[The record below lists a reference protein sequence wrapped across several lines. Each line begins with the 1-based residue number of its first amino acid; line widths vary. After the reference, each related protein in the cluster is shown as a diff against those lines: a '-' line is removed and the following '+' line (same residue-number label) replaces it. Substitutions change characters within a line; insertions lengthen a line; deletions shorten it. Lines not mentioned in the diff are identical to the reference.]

1 MRKIIFLMKSIFIRF
16 LPALLASLFMVSCD
30 IEPLNEDFALNN
42 PQTGGS
48 FQNENLFGDWELFE
62 YTAVVTTI
70 ASADFGGQTVSQES
84 VATTTYESGNIT
96 VTFNEDLSYT
106 SAGEGIYSIVT
117 VVDGNQVS
125 SETLE
130 EPFDTTAGVYA
141 INGNNLTLTDNTDN
155 IDTEFTITS
164 FTATTLVL
172 TVEVDEDLLGDTLG
186 DVGLPDG
193 FPDLGVD
200 FTFSGTI
207 DLTFTKVPESE

>member
-1 MRKIIFLMKSIFIRF
+1 MRSIFFRL
-16 LPALLASLFMVSCD
+16 LPVLLASVFFVSCD
-30 IEPLNEDFALNN
+30 TEPLNDDFELNN

-48 FQNENLFGDWELFE
+48 FQVENLFGDWELFE
-62 YTAVVTTI
+62 YTAVVSTI
-70 ASADFGGQTVSQES
+70 ASADFGGQMISQET
-84 VATTTYESGNIT
+84 VATTTYESGSIT

-106 SAGEGIYSIVT
+106 SAGEGIYNIVT
-117 VVDGNQVS
+117 VLDGEQVG

-141 INGNNLTLTDNTDN
+141 INGNSLTLTDNTDN
-155 IDTEFTITS
+155 VDTEFTITS

-172 TVEVDEDLLGDTLG
+172 TAEVDEDFLGDTLG

-200 FTFSGTI
+200 FTVSGTI